1 MTRDDRTPDQWQEL
15 VDAATKSL
23 TRTARLKRLSNYT
36 DLNRDIAAQTGQTAF
51 DFSSP
56 EGRNAMGQILADVVE
71 ETYSDKGVMLSALVP
86 YVDSNRPGGGF
97 YHLAVNMGLLD
108 KDASAEEKEEFWYTQ
123 VKKVY
128 EAYSRKLRR

>member
-1 MTRDDRTPDQWQEL
+1 MTRDNRTPEQWQEL
-15 VDAATKSL
+15 VDATTKSL

-36 DLNRDIAAQTGQTAF
+36 DLNRDIAAQTGQTTF
-51 DFSSP
+51 NFSSP

-71 ETYSDKGVMLSALVP
+71 ETYPDKGVMLSALVP

-97 YHLAVNMGLLD
+97 YHLAANMGLLD
-108 KDASAEEKEEFWYTQ
+108 KDASAEEKEAFWYSQ

-128 EAYSRKLRR
+128 ESYSRKSRK